1 MKTVIDK
8 QRTVHLANTKPGRES
23 GYVAI
28 EKQIWFCFDP
38 FLITTLPEYLY
49 IHFAQVD
56 KMKNDY
62 ARYVV
67 KVKLEILLDL
77 KKQLSRQV
85 EVKGFSLRE
94 ETRGCYS
101 YPTIQLEWSFGL

>member
-77 KKQLSRQV
+77 KNNSHVRWRLR
-85 EVKGFSLRE
+85 GFL
-94 ETRGCYS
+94 
-101 YPTIQLEWSFGL
+101 

>member
-77 KKQLSRQV
+77 KNNYHVRWRLR
-85 EVKGFSLRE
+85 GFL
-94 ETRGCYS
+94 
-101 YPTIQLEWSFGL
+101 

>member
-1 MKTVIDK
+1 MKTVIEK

-67 KVKLEILLDL
+67 KVKLERLLDL
-77 KKQLSRQV
+77 KNNYHIRWRV
-85 EVKGFSLRE
+85 RGFL
-94 ETRGCYS
+94 
-101 YPTIQLEWSFGL
+101 

>member
-1 MKTVIDK
+1 MKTVIEK

-38 FLITTLPEYLY
+38 FLITTLPKCLY

-67 KVKLEILLDL
+67 KVKLERLLDL
-77 KKQLSRQV
+77 KNNYHIRWRV
-85 EVKGFSLRE
+85 RGFL
-94 ETRGCYS
+94 
-101 YPTIQLEWSFGL
+101 

>member
-38 FLITTLPEYLY
+38 FLITTLPKYLY
-49 IHFAQVD
+49 IHFAKVD

-67 KVKLEILLDL
+67 KVKLERLLDL
-77 KKQLSRQV
+77 KNNYHIRWRV
-85 EVKGFSLRE
+85 RGFL
-94 ETRGCYS
+94 
-101 YPTIQLEWSFGL
+101 

>member
-28 EKQIWFCFDP
+28 EKQTWFCFDP
-38 FLITTLPEYLY
+38 FLITTLPKYLY

-67 KVKLEILLDL
+67 KVKLERLLDL
-77 KKQLSRQV
+77 KNNYHVRWRV
-85 EVKGFSLRE
+85 RGFL
-94 ETRGCYS
+94 
-101 YPTIQLEWSFGL
+101 

>member
-28 EKQIWFCFDP
+28 EKQIQFCFDP
-38 FLITTLPEYLY
+38 FLITTLPKYLY

-67 KVKLEILLDL
+67 KVKLERLLDL
-77 KKQLSRQV
+77 KNTL
-85 EVKGFSLRE
+85 G
-94 ETRGCYS
+94 G
-101 YPTIQLEWSFGL
+101 G

>member
-67 KVKLEILLDL
+67 KVKLERLLDL
-77 KKQLSRQV
+77 KNNYHVRWRV
-85 EVKGFSLRE
+85 RGFL
-94 ETRGCYS
+94 
-101 YPTIQLEWSFGL
+101 

>member
-1 MKTVIDK
+1 MRMKTVIDK

-67 KVKLEILLDL
+67 KVKLERLLDL
-77 KKQLSRQV
+77 KNNYHVRWRV
-85 EVKGFSLRE
+85 RGFL
-94 ETRGCYS
+94 
-101 YPTIQLEWSFGL
+101 

>member
-1 MKTVIDK
+1 MKTVIEK

-77 KKQLSRQV
+77 KNNYHVRWRV
-85 EVKGFSLRE
+85 RGFL
-94 ETRGCYS
+94 
-101 YPTIQLEWSFGL
+101 

>member
-8 QRTVHLANTKPGRES
+8 QRTVHLANTKPSRES

-77 KKQLSRQV
+77 KNNYHVRWRV
-85 EVKGFSLRE
+85 RGFL
-94 ETRGCYS
+94 
-101 YPTIQLEWSFGL
+101 

>member
-1 MKTVIDK
+1 MRMKTVIDK

-67 KVKLEILLDL
+67 KVKLERLLDL
-77 KKQLSRQV
+77 KNNYHIRWRV
-85 EVKGFSLRE
+85 RGFL
-94 ETRGCYS
+94 
-101 YPTIQLEWSFGL
+101 

>member
-67 KVKLEILLDL
+67 KVKLERLLDL
-77 KKQLSRQV
+77 KNNYHIRWRV
-85 EVKGFSLRE
+85 RGFL
-94 ETRGCYS
+94 
-101 YPTIQLEWSFGL
+101 

>member
-77 KKQLSRQV
+77 KNNYKVRWRV
-85 EVKGFSLRE
+85 RGFL
-94 ETRGCYS
+94 
-101 YPTIQLEWSFGL
+101 

>member
-1 MKTVIDK
+1 MRMKTVIDK

-77 KKQLSRQV
+77 KNNYHVRWRV
-85 EVKGFSLRE
+85 RGFL
-94 ETRGCYS
+94 
-101 YPTIQLEWSFGL
+101 

>member
-77 KKQLSRQV
+77 KNNYHVRWRV
-85 EVKGFSLRE
+85 RGFL
-94 ETRGCYS
+94 
-101 YPTIQLEWSFGL
+101 